1 MGLVMGGRLIL
12 SLSGSLPR
20 GMNPMV
26 WGNFRKGDLSSL
38 LPLLC
43 VGHKIDLEMVDF
55 DVLKLV
61 IYAVGGMKVRN
72 FQQKCKQVGFDL
84 NSCCLWI

>member
-43 VGHKIDLEMVDF
+43 VGHEIDLEMVD
-55 DVLKLV
+55 L
-61 IYAVGGMKVRN
+61 
-72 FQQKCKQVGFDL
+72 
-84 NSCCLWI
+84 